1 MTRIDFAFGAPD
13 RLRTACQVARKR
25 YLAGQRLVVY
35 CRDGSRLASFD
46 RMLWA
51 FDDISFVP
59 HVLANDPLAADTP
72 VVLTASDPLKAS
84 EKLVQ
89 AGSRNPGC
97 STWMTSARP
106 VSRVSNA
113 SWKSSPT
120 SPTTSRP
127 RASAGAST
135 RTRATPRTATI
146 SAASQ
151 TPEPPLAA
159 GRAFSPSGVPMPLIP
174 TTPASLPSPSGS
186 NRRMTTRRRP
196 WRRHGSPPRLSATT
210 TPFPC

>member
-25 YLAGQRLVVY
+25 YLAGQRLVV

-89 AGSRNPGC
+89 AG
-97 STWMTSARP
+97 A
-106 VSRVSNA
+106 A
-113 SWKSSPT
+113 
-120 SPTTSRP
+120 
-127 RASAGAST
+127 
-135 RTRATPRTATI
+135 AT
-146 SAASQ
+146 
-151 TPEPPLAA
+151 LAA
-159 GRAFSPSGVPMPLIP
+159 QPGRRVPSRFRGFR
-174 TTPASLPSPSGS
+174 TPVG
-186 NRRMTTRRRP
+186 NRLRRADDKQAARQR
-196 WRRHGSPPRLSATT
+196 WRVYQNAGHAPHSHDLSRQPDA
-210 TPFPC
+210 

>member
-159 GRAFSPSGVPMPLIP
+159 AVHFRLRESPCPSFLRPRHPYPHPAGRTA
-174 TTPASLPSPSGS
+174 A
-186 NRRMTTRRRP
+186 
-196 WRRHGSPPRLSATT
+196 
-210 TPFPC
+210 

>member
-1 MTRIDFAFGAPD
+1 M
-13 RLRTACQVARKR
+13 ARKR
-25 YLAGQRLVVY
+25 YLAGQRLVY

-97 STWMTSARP
+97 STWTTSALP

-113 SWKSSPT
+113 
-120 SPTTSRP
+120 
-127 RASAGAST
+127 
-135 RTRATPRTATI
+135 
-146 SAASQ
+146 
-151 TPEPPLAA
+151 
-159 GRAFSPSGVPMPLIP
+159 
-174 TTPASLPSPSGS
+174 
-186 NRRMTTRRRP
+186 
-196 WRRHGSPPRLSATT
+196 
-210 TPFPC
+210 C